1 MLCAWTKSSEMK
13 SSFLPNVIFSTISC
27 RFLPKPIPMLPFQ
40 FDVPVLLD
48 LCGKSLVFFL
58 SFLFSVVLLDV
69 TGEDMPLNLRVP
81 QLQGKWL

>member
-1 MLCAWTKSSEMK
+1 MLCAWTESSEMK
-13 SSFLPNVIFSTISC
+13 SSFLLNVIFSTISC
-27 RFLPKPIPMLPFQ
+27 RFLPKLLPFH

-48 LCGKSLVFFL
+48 LYGKSLVFFL

-69 TGEDMPLNLRVP
+69 TGEDMPLDLRVP